1 MGFGDFSSI
10 CEKTPL
16 PLCPVVG
23 STSPITGRHFTQSD
37 CYARS
42 IEVANTIIFEGA
54 AGFAHILALIMLVI
68 MILHVRSKFTAVGRF
83 CHWEE
88 YKSLVREH
96 GLIRE
101 TGRKEITSFFYAYT
115 LLTMCSLVVDTGVV
129 PPASG
134 AYPYFVAVQMGLVSA
149 TCICLMI
156 NGFVGF
162 QLYEDGTTLSVWLL
176 RTCSVAMFLISFAV
190 SLLTFKGWAGLGPE
204 NTVGIF
210 VVVYIFS
217 ALFLFVYIVM
227 QVILVLGTLDGRW
240 PLGHIAFGVFSFVI
254 GQVLLYAFSE
264 TICNNVEHYLD
275 GLFFATLLNLL
286 AVMMVYKVSGITH
299 SYVESTLIY
308 LVLGFHHSR
317 RSRIL
322 SWPATEQLGGQGS
335 NANVRRLRQARHILP
350 GKRPRQLVHV
360 ASSGH
365 ETRLWI
371 SILIPFSVMFGV
383 MFL

>member
-1 MGFGDFSSI
+1 MQELGQ
-10 CEKTPL
+10 
-16 PLCPVVG
+16 
-23 STSPITGRHFTQSD
+23 R
-37 CYARS
+37 
-42 IEVANTIIFEGA
+42 
-54 AGFAHILALIMLVI
+54 
-68 MILHVRSKFTAVGRF
+68 
-83 CHWEE
+83 
-88 YKSLVREH
+88 
-96 GLIRE
+96 IRADDDE

-286 AVMMVYKVSGITH
+286 AVMMVYKVSCTIYPLDEIH
-299 SYVESTLIY
+299 ADFRSTGTPSPKKISSSQLASDRTT
-308 LVLGFHHSR
+308 G
-317 RSRIL
+317 RSRTQRQCTKTTTSEARTTRRAITEACPCCTIL
-322 SWPATEQLGGQGS
+322 A
-335 NANVRRLRQARHILP
+335 
-350 GKRPRQLVHV
+350 
-360 ASSGH
+360 
-365 ETRLWI
+365 
-371 SILIPFSVMFGV
+371 
-383 MFL
+383 